1 MNPFLLHRVVL
12 NAQDLATRF
21 PPQFKHRNKLAI
33 FARCVPQGA
42 TYRGSVTV
50 SRWSQRPV
58 AEKSVWA
65 ETRVDVREDA
75 YTYEPSPEVESRPTV
90 VWHVNFAHTILFVAY
105 GGPLFAQDE
114 MQVTEHPI
122 LASVREFLKSESTEL
137 RGVTRENGVATPI
150 LLRGVE
156 RHCAVSTDQNLAEN
170 RVYGL
175 YGNAFARASVD
186 TVLRATRVLDPP
198 TVTNL
203 VAIEAPSGASGPYT
217 HAQIEDVF
225 NTAYSGFSSARDES
239 MEAMSSADTRVV
251 VHTGHWGTGA
261 YGGNR
266 ELMAMLQ
273 ILAAKAAHVDNVV
286 FHAMDV
292 HGAMTC
298 QKALA
303 RVEELTQLSASITQV
318 LDAIYAM
325 NFQWGVSDGN

>member
-1 MNPFLLHRVVL
+1 MEKFLLHRATF
-12 NAQDLATRF
+12 NAQNLATQF

-33 FARCVPQGA
+33 FDRCTPPGA
-42 TYRGSVTV
+42 AHRGSVTV
-50 SRWSQRPV
+50 SRWSQRSLPTEV
-58 AEKSVWA
+58 SWTDTHVE
-65 ETRVDVREDA
+65 VREDA
-75 YTYEPSPEVESRPTV
+75 YTYEPLSAPNSQSL

-122 LASVREFLKSESTEL
+122 LGSVRELIKSETTEL
-137 RGVTRENGVATPI
+137 RGVTRENGFATPM

-156 RHCAVSTDQNLAEN
+156 RRCAISTDQNLDEN
-170 RVYGL
+170 RLYGL

-203 VAIEAPSGASGPYT
+203 VAIEAPTGGSGQYT
-217 HAQIEDVF
+217 YAQIADVF

-239 MEAMSSADTRVV
+239 VFATGSTDTRVV
-251 VHTGHWGTGA
+251 LHTGHWGTGA

-273 ILAAKAAHVDNVV
+273 IVAAKAASIHNVV
-286 FHAMDV
+286 FHAMDAQ
-292 HGAMTC
+292 GAVTC

-303 RVEELTQLSASITQV
+303 RVEALTHHETSITHA
-318 LDAIYAM
+318 LNEIHAM
-325 NFQWGVSDGN
+325 SFQWGVSDGN